1 MSHFRRGTFGQVY
14 RLPAVLTVLLLFAT
28 IRPALG
34 VEPGLLKALGFE
46 PQTVRPAPN
55 FTLPDLNGG
64 NKKLSDWRGKPVLI
78 IFWATW

>member
-1 MSHFRRGTFGQVY
+1 MFAFR
-14 RLPAVLTVLLLFAT
+14 AT
-28 IRPALG
+28 AMG

-64 NKKLSDWRGKPVLI
+64 KKKLSDWRGKPILLV
-78 IFWATW
+78 FWATW